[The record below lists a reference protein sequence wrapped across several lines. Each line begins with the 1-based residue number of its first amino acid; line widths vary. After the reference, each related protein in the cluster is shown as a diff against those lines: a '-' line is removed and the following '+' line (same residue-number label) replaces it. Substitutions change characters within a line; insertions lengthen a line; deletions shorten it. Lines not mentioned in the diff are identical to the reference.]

1 MNRVKRMIKYG
12 KEALDT
18 VISVGLHNGNGRSPS
33 GYYVVN
39 ARDYDNIFKYLKY
52 HLLPCTEEK

>member
-1 MNRVKRMIKYG
+1 MIKYG

-18 VISVGLHNGNGRSPS
+18 ELSVGLHNCNGRSPS
-33 GYYVVN
+33 GYFVEN